1 MLLACVCVQIPIAM
15 PTIIAPLNGFFSYL
29 FALTFFSYPS
39 MQYSLQF
46 DFFYRQYW
54 VNNSDTEVTEC
65 AVFLGMQNIL
75 ERVWFELWLVVLCL
89 LWRPWYSLQAELC
102 AATSWTRPI
111 GPWPS
116 PPQTA
121 LKPHW
126 AGARME
132 EIALGDWLA
141 KSFNYA
147 DFTMGP
153 EWPCLW

>member
-1 MLLACVCVQIPIAM
+1 
-15 PTIIAPLNGFFSYL
+15 
-29 FALTFFSYPS
+29 
-39 MQYSLQF
+39 
-46 DFFYRQYW
+46 
-54 VNNSDTEVTEC
+54 
-65 AVFLGMQNIL
+65 MQNIL

-89 LWRPWYSLQAELC
+89 LWRPWYSLQAALC

-116 PPQTA
+116 PPQAA

-141 KSFNYA
+141 KSFNYS
-147 DFTMGP
+147 DFTTGP
-153 EWPCLW
+153 DWLCLWLLAVSNKDGNVWPPWQTTLCLFLLFILNFKRNLRFYLSYGNCSRFHNIDRKQSGNTWERARVF